1 MTALTAGSG
10 VATAGGAAIAAR
22 LKVQQMKLKGQLKE
36 LTATP
41 GETMN
46 PVKQKS
52 LEKQIDALQ
61 VKIKDLDKK
70 IMNAAARTA
79 VAGALT
85 GVSAYKRAKM

>member
-1 MTALTAGSG
+1 MTAATAGSG
-10 VATAGGAAIAAR
+10 VVTAGGAATAAR

-36 LTATP
+36 LTATL

-52 LEKQIDALQ
+52 LEKQIYALQ

-70 IMNAAARTA
+70 IMGAAAATA
-79 VAGALT
+79 AAGALT
-85 GVSAYKRAKM
+85 GVAAYKRAKM